1 MSNTKLLQTEETAG
15 EVRRLL
21 SSGGVAKLA
30 VAFWGDGANNKIGVT
45 KRKEETRILCNLFS
59 GGCNP
64 DEIKKMLKPTVQMR
78 YLNGLHAKLYWTR
91 GGMVVGSSNAS
102 ANGLGDEG
110 TELNGNVGL
119 NVLLRSPSMLQ
130 QAEKWF
136 DRLWDEN
143 CANIVD
149 KDTAEAARPAWR
161 RFKQSTFLKAL
172 AANPNLFRG
181 SKVRVL
187 VYKDDFF
194 NEDEQLSLERDL
206 RAQDLFTKSE
216 LVKMDES
223 GYYDFYL
230 DGKEWPVNPG
240 TIFIDFHWGSEKTSP
255 KFQGIWRVRSQARWG
270 KQRDGTRIVT
280 CDSFDRLLGLRFPQ
294 SEQRDLAKNLH
305 AYLKSKHLWGRHEK
319 GRSHYNHL
327 DMDLHKFWKV
337 IQGPD

>member
-91 GGMVVGSSNAS
+91 GGMAVGSSNAS

-149 KDTAEAARPAWR
+149 KRYGGGSPSSLATAQTVNLAESSCGKSQLVQE
-161 RFKQSTFLKAL
+161 KQS
-172 AANPNLFRG
+172 
-181 SKVRVL
+181 
-187 VYKDDFF
+187 
-194 NEDEQLSLERDL
+194 
-206 RAQDLFTKSE
+206 
-216 LVKMDES
+216 
-223 GYYDFYL
+223 
-230 DGKEWPVNPG
+230 
-240 TIFIDFHWGSEKTSP
+240 
-255 KFQGIWRVRSQARWG
+255 
-270 KQRDGTRIVT
+270 
-280 CDSFDRLLGLRFPQ
+280 
-294 SEQRDLAKNLH
+294 
-305 AYLKSKHLWGRHEK
+305 
-319 GRSHYNHL
+319 
-327 DMDLHKFWKV
+327 
-337 IQGPD
+337 